1 MARSTTLA
9 SLGCA
14 AFVFSWQGSAN
25 AGGIFV
31 PGAGPA
37 AQPRAGAFVA
47 RADDPS
53 TISHNPAGFA
63 KLDGTQIYFGANF
76 LRYAMSYQRTGSYEP
91 TAGDD
96 APLAH
101 EGQAFPKVTNNG
113 DAAIGPFGSQM
124 IPVFA
129 ISSDLGHPEWPV
141 RFGFGLFSPQ
151 AFPSRDFGSTVELDS
166 GITAPAPQRYDVVSQ
181 KIIVSSPSLVVAYSP
196 LDNLDVGLRA
206 SWGFARLSGAKT
218 IWGERNYE
226 EDPGDD
232 ATFTLN
238 TSTDNFVPSVGLG
251 LLYRPSSSW
260 EIGAAWN
267 SKGEIRAKGT
277 GNSVVG
283 GGSTLGD
290 IMIVP
295 RPDDQVECAPGGVTG
310 NLKAC
315 VTIDMAQNATIGGR
329 WILRDGKGNERAD
342 IELDVKWEDWSASTT
357 SRVQVDGMVDANN
370 MRLRSLANTHGFQDV
385 ISARLGGGY
394 HMPIGDND
402 LEFKGGV
409 AYDTKTA
416 PDSWTRV
423 DQDNKERLT
432 VSTGL
437 SYSFGRYRFDIG
449 VGIVLEPD
457 VTVADD
463 CPGPDGFGPNVSNKG
478 CDGSGLETPV
488 DDRNRPSPGQ
498 PLFGEKS
505 QFETPF
511 NAGLYESGYL
521 MFATGLKIAL

>member
-1 MARSTTLA
+1 MTNAG
-9 SLGCA
+9 LGCA
-14 AFVFSWQGSAN
+14 ALLFSWEAN
-25 AGGIFV
+25 AYAGGIFV

-37 AQPRAGAFVA
+37 AQGRAGAFVA

-53 TISHNPAGFA
+53 AISYNPAGFA
-63 KLDGTQIYFGANF
+63 KLDGTQIYVGANF
-76 LRYAMSYQRTGSYEP
+76 LRYVMSYQRTGVYEP
-91 TAGDD
+91 TAGSD
-96 APLAH
+96 APLPH
-101 EGQAFPKVTNNG
+101 EGQPFPKVSNNG
-113 DAAIGPFGSQM
+113 DSAIGPFGAQI

-129 ISSDLGHPEWPV
+129 ISTDLGHPEWPV

-151 AFPSRDFGSTVELDS
+151 GFPDRDFGSTVTLDS
-166 GITAPAPQRYDVVSQ
+166 GITAPAPQRYDVVNQ
-181 KIIVSSPSLVVAYSP
+181 KIIVSSPSLIVGYSP
-196 LDNLDVGLRA
+196 FDSLDVGIRA
-206 SWGFARLSGAKT
+206 SWGYAKLNGAKT

-232 ATFTLN
+232 ATFTL
-238 TSTDNFVPSVGLG
+238 TDAVDKFVPSMGLG
-251 LLYRPSSSW
+251 LLYRPSPSW
-260 EIGAAWN
+260 EIGAVWN
-267 SKGEIRAKGT
+267 SKGEIRAQGT

-295 RPDDQVECAPGGVTG
+295 RPDDQVECDTGGVVG
-310 NLKAC
+310 KLQAC
-315 VTIDMAQNATIGGR
+315 LSLDMAQNATIGGR
-329 WILRDGKGNERAD
+329 WIYRDGAGRERAD
-342 IELDVKWEDWSASTT
+342 IELDVNWEDWSASTT

-370 MRLRSLANTHGFQDV
+370 MRLRNLANHHGFKGV
-385 ISARLGGGY
+385 ISTRLGGGY
-394 HMPIGDND
+394 RMDMGDGEI
-402 LEFKGGV
+402 EFKGGV

-416 PDSWTRV
+416 PDTWTRV
-423 DQDNKERLT
+423 DQDNKQRLT
-432 VSTGL
+432 LTTGL

-457 VTVADD
+457 ITVADD
-463 CPGPDGFGPNVSNKG
+463 CPGPDGFGPTVSEQG
-478 CDGSGLETPV
+478 CNGDTPV
-488 DDRNRPSPGQ
+488 DERNRPSPGQ